1 MRISDWSSDVC
12 SSDLDAD
19 RAAEVETLD
28 FLLGDDV
35 DHTRDRVGAIGRR
48 RTVAQH
54 LDAVDDGV
62 VDGVEVDEVALA
74 VIRERIARHA
84 QAVRNRQR
92 RLHGQDA
99 QRRGVRT
106 RSEVEAAVP
115 SLRSEEHTYELQP
128 LMRISYA
135 YLSL

>member
-12 SSDLDAD
+12 SSDLFAGIAALRDAD

-62 VDGVEVDEVALA
+62 RDGVEVDEVALA
-74 VIRERIARHA
+74 VIRERIGRHA
-84 QAVRNRQR
+84 QATLGSASCRERVWQY
-92 RLHGQDA
+92 
-99 QRRGVRT
+99 V
-106 RSEVEAAVP
+106 
-115 SLRSEEHTYELQP
+115 
-128 LMRISYA
+128 
-135 YLSL
+135 